1 MDDVSLEGRPLAGI
15 SLEGRGFIVTG
26 AGSGIGREIC
36 IRFAAA
42 GARIAAWDLDPATAE
57 ETASMLAG
65 DGHLSREVDV
75 ASGESVVDAFA
86 AADGDFGSIDGLVN
100 NAGVDRVPG
109 DGHDQLM
116 KTGQQAIYMSD
127 EGFTK
132 LMAINVNG
140 VFFCLREAVKRMQR
154 DDVRGSIINMSSIAG
169 LSSQG
174 TISYAASKSAVLG
187 LTRAAARELGRF
199 GIRVNAICPGVIDT
213 PMSASLPEFAVKP
226 LLAATPLG
234 RMGTPADIAATALF
248 LASDESS
255 FITGQWISP
264 NGGLVM
270 C

>member
-1 MDDVSLEGRPLAGI
+1 MKIENKVVV
-15 SLEGRGFIVTG
+15 VTG
-26 AGSGIGREIC
+26 AGSGIGREISV
-36 IRFAAA
+36 RFANA
-42 GARIAAWDLDPATAE
+42 GARIAAVDLNPETAE
-57 ETASMLAG
+57 ETVSLLAG
-65 DGHLSREVDV
+65 SGHFAGAVDV
-75 ASGESVVDAFA
+75 SDGAAVVEVFAKIDAE
-86 AADGDFGSIDGLVN
+86 FGRVDGLVN
-100 NAGVDRVPG
+100 NAGVDRAPG

-140 VFFCLREAVKRMQR
+140 VFFCLREAVKLMQR
-154 DDVRGSIINMSSIAG
+154 EKNPGTIINMSSIAG

-199 GIRVNAICPGVIDT
+199 GIRVNAICPGVIET
-213 PMSASLPEFAVKP
+213 PMTAALPDFAIEP
-226 LLAATPLG
+226 LIGATPLG

-248 LASDESS
+248 LASEESS

>member
-1 MDDVSLEGRPLAGI
+1 MKIENQVVV
-15 SLEGRGFIVTG
+15 VTG
-26 AGSGIGREIC
+26 AGSGIGREISL
-36 IRFAAA
+36 RFAEA
-42 GARIAAWDLDPATAE
+42 GARIAAVDLNIATAE
-57 ETASMLAG
+57 ETVSMLAG
-65 DGHLSREVDV
+65 SGHFSSAVDV
-75 ASGESVVDAFA
+75 SDGSSVVEVFGKVDAE
-86 AADGDFGSIDGLVN
+86 FGRVDGLVN
-100 NAGVDRVPG
+100 NAGVDHVPG
-109 DGHDQLM
+109 DGRDQLM

-140 VFFCLREAVKRMQR
+140 VFFCLREAVKLMQR
-154 DDVRGSIINMSSIAG
+154 EENPGSIINMSSIAG

-199 GIRVNAICPGVIDT
+199 RIRVNAICPGVIET
-213 PMSASLPEFAVKP
+213 PMTEGLPDFALEP
-226 LLAATPLG
+226 LIGATPLG

-248 LASDESS
+248 LASEESS